1 MPDIKGKFP
10 NALAAFMKREKI
22 GSTKLAGL
30 IGNSKQNITRWAN
43 QSRALPPE
51 MADKIAPILKTTAA
65 KLLLVDT
72 PTSYVERSMPDP
84 DLNLIMERLLAIQAD
99 MREIRTDITGMH
111 ATLEALG
118 DGQTVLGNM
127 FLRIE
132 RDMVQV
138 KRLLGQMDA
147 RLVHLEA
154 KAVL

>member
-1 MPDIKGKFP
+1 
-10 NALAAFMKREKI
+10 MKREKI